1 MNGSS
6 SSSLFFKLS
15 CTIAAPP
22 PPRIPST
29 PSSPSPQPS
38 CEPPKFGLKAH
49 RPFHPPIVPFIR
61 SSTYLRY
68 APTIHHHLDKI
79 KNQELY
85 KTQKLL
91 SLFMYFTFS
100 LLFLF
105 SASPFFYFSFCFSF
119 SICCCCRFK
128 HAPTQKIYPS
138 QPPTPLF
145 LLATHCFDFLSSQ
158 SQQDYRLSSHV
169 HTLHPSI
176 HSIPPS
182 ATFVSDSFSR
192 RFVFFYSLSDN
203 SNKPSI
209 SSIQSCFAAA
219 SPCLRSFFFHAMS
232 SIYLSIYLLYRHR
245 FFMHIHFFFQIFLM
259 WM

>member
-29 PSSPSPQPS
+29 PSSPSPRPS

-68 APTIHHHLDKI
+68 APTNHHHLDKI

-105 SASPFFYFSFCFSF
+105 SASPFFYLSFCFSF

-192 RFVFFYSLSDN
+192 RFVFFTPCRTTQIN
-203 SNKPSI
+203 HPSHP
-209 SSIQSCFAAA
+209 FNPALLPPVLAYA
-219 SPCLRSFFFHAMS
+219 LFFFHAMS
-232 SIYLSIYLLYRHR
+232 SIYLSIYLLYRRR